1 MFKCG
6 EAPFQGERA
15 CENPVTLSVY
25 DGLMEL
31 LNTGVNIWW
40 MLDWIVRLADIHFLG
55 IWCCYETLLWLAGM
69 NYWKIRTHSRLGET
83 RNYILEAELKMDAD
97 CWLTTCQLAA
107 WIENAVKLELYSEI
121 NRNNQTIMETD

>member
-31 LNTGVNIWW
+31 LNTGVNIW
-40 MLDWIVRLADIHFLG
+40 
-55 IWCCYETLLWLAGM
+55 
-69 NYWKIRTHSRLGET
+69 
-83 RNYILEAELKMDAD
+83 
-97 CWLTTCQLAA
+97 
-107 WIENAVKLELYSEI
+107 
-121 NRNNQTIMETD
+121 